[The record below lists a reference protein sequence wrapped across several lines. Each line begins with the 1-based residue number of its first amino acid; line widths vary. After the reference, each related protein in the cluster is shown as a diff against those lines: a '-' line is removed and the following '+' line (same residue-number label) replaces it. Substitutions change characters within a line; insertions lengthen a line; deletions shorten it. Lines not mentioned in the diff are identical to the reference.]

1 MPGIKLSENSTSE
14 EILPV
19 AKMVHE
25 LFSLP
30 VTMRSRNKKG
40 VRLEKGKVID
50 MNYTGPVLEKA
61 LLENCVIHTIPGKGA
76 YKGIPVV
83 VAPIL
88 DNEGTAIAAIGV
100 VDVVC
105 TIDLAAV
112 FGSYPEIVSQVEEQ
126 KRNSEQKVKSL
137 DIIKTS
143 TRG

>member
-1 MPGIKLSENSTSE
+1 MADIRLSENSTSGD
-14 EILPV
+14 ILPV

-50 MNYTGPVLEKA
+50 MDYTGPVLEDA
-61 LLENCVIHTIPGKGA
+61 IARNCVIHTIPDSGA
-76 YKGIPVV
+76 YKGVPVV

-88 DNEGTAIAAIGV
+88 DREGTAIAAIGV

-105 TIDLAAV
+105 TIDLASV
-112 FGSYPEIVSQVEEQ
+112 FGSYPQIVKQVEEQ
-126 KRNSEQKVKSL
+126 KKKF
-137 DIIKTS
+137 
-143 TRG
+143 

>member
-1 MPGIKLSENSTSE
+1 MSQISLSENSNSD

-40 VRLEKGKVID
+40 VRLEKGKVVD
-50 MNYTGPVLEKA
+50 MNYSGPVLEDA
-61 LLENCVIHTIPGKGA
+61 LSRNCVIHTIPDSGA

-83 VAPIL
+83 VAPVT
-88 DNEGTAIAAIGV
+88 DNKGTAIAAIGV

-112 FGSYPEIVSQVEEQ
+112 FGSYPQIVRQVEER
-126 KRNSEQKVKSL
+126 KKNF
-137 DIIKTS
+137 
-143 TRG
+143 